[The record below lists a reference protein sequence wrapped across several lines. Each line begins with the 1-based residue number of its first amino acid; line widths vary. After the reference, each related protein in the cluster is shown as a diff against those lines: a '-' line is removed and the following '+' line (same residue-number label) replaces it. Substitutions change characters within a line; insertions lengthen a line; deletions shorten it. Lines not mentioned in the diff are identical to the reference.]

1 MEQGG
6 VTLMTFFMNIILARL
21 LSPADFGI
29 VGIISVFIVV
39 SNVFINGGF
48 SNALIQKKDAERIDY
63 SSVYFVSLGV
73 SILCYA
79 ILFFSSP
86 FVAEFYDEPI
96 LKNILRVQSL
106 TIIIGV
112 YNSVVTAKLQKE
124 LRFRTLFVR
133 SLISVLIASVV
144 GITMAFK
151 GFGIWSLVFYN
162 LSQSLIN
169 VIVLLLTEKW
179 YPHLEFS
186 LFRVKTLF
194 SFGYKLLISNLID
207 TIYNNIYS
215 LVIGKI
221 YSKESLG
228 FYNKGK
234 NFSNMIITNINTS
247 IQSVMLPV
255 MSKVQ
260 DNKNEIKSIVRRSI
274 RTSCFIIFPCM
285 AGLAGVSVPL
295 VKILLTDKWLP
306 CVPFICFCCATY
318 AFWPVHTSNLQAITA
333 MGRSDIFLKLEIAKK
348 TVNIIGLILS
358 IPFGIYTMMW
368 VRVATTVVSLF
379 INSYPNRELLNY
391 GFKEQILDIFPNVII
406 ALIMGGTVYY
416 LGTVLPFASI
426 INLIIMVLAG
436 ILIYGVCSKI
446 FLKDNYEFAI
456 GIVKKFI
463 TKKA

>member
-6 VTLMTFFMNIILARL
+6 VTLMTFVMNIILARL

-96 LKNILRVQSL
+96 LKYILRVQSL

-379 INSYPNRELLNY
+379 INSYPNKELLNY

-426 INLIIMVLAG
+426 INLIIMVFAG